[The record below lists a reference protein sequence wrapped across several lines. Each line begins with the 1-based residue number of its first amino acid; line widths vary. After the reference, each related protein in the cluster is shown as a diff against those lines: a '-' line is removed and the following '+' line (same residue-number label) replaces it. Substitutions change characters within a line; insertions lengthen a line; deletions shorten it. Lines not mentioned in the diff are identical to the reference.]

1 MKNRQRANLE
11 SMEGRSFILG
21 RVIIAVLFLG
31 ERASRLDLANWITAP
46 ENPLTS
52 RALANRLWARL
63 FGAGLSRDLADLG
76 NQGQWS
82 GEGEP

>member
-31 ERASRLDLANWITAP
+31 ERASRLVWIGVGGGFVGVLLVMRPQFEQFNT
-46 ENPLTS
+46 
-52 RALANRLWARL
+52 
-63 FGAGLSRDLADLG
+63 G
-76 NQGQWS
+76 NLYAKFS
-82 GEGEP
+82 TFRR